1 MNVQSLRLLKSS
13 LFSLL
18 FAVIIFA
25 GAACLLPPVSKFE
38 DSSDDLITESL
49 KHEEAGAF
57 MIRRDERVSPEW
69 KPYHS
74 QLGLTYQLLR
84 PFQRQ
89 LNSPALPFTL
99 SLAYAVMTAAT
110 FWLFSRHLCATRGP
124 LEAWTFL
131 ILCCFTPTFLM
142 FSGSFYWQLP
152 LLVAPFLITFVLGVD
167 RLAPACGLVFIVL
180 LLRFLGGYEYTSTL
194 LLSPVCAMFLR
205 FAFGDIEMTPAIRRS
220 MALGAVGFLAFLLA
234 VGIHLWAM
242 RLSEGSWPAAVAA
255 FRSVATYRTSGDYLA
270 REISLRS
277 DLIQLI
283 ASFFRNEVI
292 FLIGLGL
299 ATCLLWAVSRGP
311 QAAGRLAAA
320 FGFALLA
327 GVSWQVLARGHMR
340 DHAHINFIVYCLP
353 FGLSVHLAFS
363 RLAALLGN
371 REKQD
376 PDTIPHRTIVK
387 R

>member
-1 MNVQSLRLLKSS
+1 MKLQSLRFLKSG

-18 FAVIIFA
+18 LAVIIFV
-25 GAACLLPPVSKFE
+25 GAACLLPPVSRFE
-38 DSSDDLITESL
+38 DSSDNLITESL
-49 KHEEAGAF
+49 KHEDAGSF
-57 MIRRDERVSPEW
+57 MIRRDERISPEW
-69 KPYHS
+69 KPYYS
-74 QLGLTYQLLR
+74 QIGLTYQLLR
-84 PFQRQ
+84 PFRRQ
-89 LNSPALPFTL
+89 LNSPALPFSL

-110 FWLFSRHLCATRGP
+110 FWLFSRHLSVTRGP
-124 LEAWTFL
+124 LEAWVFL

-152 LLVAPFLITFVLGVD
+152 LLVAPFLITYALGVD
-167 RLAPACGLVFIVL
+167 HPTPACGLVFIVL

-205 FAFGDIEMTPAIRRS
+205 FAFGDIEMATAIRRS
-220 MALGAVGFLAFLLA
+220 IALGAVGFFAFLLA

-255 FRSVATYRTSGDYLA
+255 IRNVATYRTSGDYFA

-277 DLIQLI
+277 DLIQFI

-292 FLIGLGL
+292 FLIGLGI
-299 ATCLLWAVSRGP
+299 TICFLWGVSRGP

-320 FGFALLA
+320 LGCALLA
-327 GVSWQVLARGHMR
+327 GLSWQILARGHMR

-363 RLAALLGN
+363 RLAALLGDGKSKVLI
-371 REKQD
+371 RS
-376 PDTIPHRTIVK
+376 PIA
-387 R
+387 